1 MKFPKRI
8 SLLAAAGALVAAFGA
23 ASPPPEAA
31 AVSLSVPVEYRKL
44 PNGLK
49 VVLSRD
55 TTSPKTVIAVY
66 YNIGFRI
73 EPKDRTGFAHLFEH
87 MMFQGSQNLGKM
99 EFIKLVQSN
108 GGILNGSTRFDYTNY
123 FEIVPSNALETALWA
138 EADRMKGLAI
148 TGDNLKNQQEVVK
161 NEVKVN
167 VLNRAYGGFPWLD
180 LPQYANT
187 NWFNAHNFYGDLKD
201 LDAATLEDV
210 KSFFAT
216 YYSPTNA
223 ALAVVG
229 DFDPKQANAWIDKYF
244 APIPAAKLPPKPDI
258 SEPRQEKE
266 KRASKPDALA
276 TRPALALGY
285 HVPKRNTP
293 EYFAMG
299 LLDQILVQGKD
310 SRLYQ
315 ALVQKAGL
323 TGDVNGGINPGLGN
337 MYNIDGPTLWV
348 ASLFHD
354 KDKSSEQI
362 LKAFDAE
369 IERVRT
375 TPVDKAEIDRAL
387 VKVRSDLY
395 DNMEGLFGFGR
406 ADLLAS
412 YALFDDD
419 PSAINRIEANFLKVT
434 PALLQKTAQEYLRPG
449 NRTILVIEPKAEEK
463 KADAKSGS

>member
-1 MKFPKRI
+1 MKIAANLSLAVQMLAF
-8 SLLAAAGALVAAFGA
+8 SEGVLLAEKSGISRDVAVEVLTNSAI
-23 ASPPPEAA
+23 ASPM
-31 AVSLSVPVEYRKL
+31 VKYRGPFVLKL
-44 PNGLK
+44 PAEAWFNVNMMQKDMLLALELGRALD
-49 VVLSRD
+49 VPMP
-55 TTSPKTVIAVY
+55 TTAIT
-66 YNIGFRI
+66 N
-73 EPKDRTGFAHLFEH
+73 
-87 MMFQGSQNLGKM
+87 
-99 EFIKLVQSN
+99 EF
-108 GGILNGSTRFDYTNY
+108 FDY
-123 FEIVPSNALETALWA
+123 P
-138 EADRMKGLAI
+138 
-148 TGDNLKNQQEVVK
+148 
-161 NEVKVN
+161 
-167 VLNRAYGGFPWLD
+167 
-180 LPQYANT
+180 
-187 NWFNAHNFYGDLKD
+187 

-216 YYSPTNA
+216 YYSPNNA
-223 ALAVVG
+223 ALVVVG
-229 DFDPKQANAWIDKYF
+229 DFDPKQADAWIDKYF
-244 APIPAAKLPPKPDI
+244 APIPAAKLPPKPDV

-266 KRASKPDALA
+266 KRASKPDPLA

-323 TGDVNGGINPGLGN
+323 TGDVSGGINPGLGN

-348 ASLFHD
+348 VSLFHD
-354 KDKSSEQI
+354 KDKSSDQI
-362 LKAFDAE
+362 LKVFDEE

-387 VKVRSDLY
+387 VKVRSNLY

-419 PSAINRIEANFLKVT
+419 PSAINRIESNFLKVT
-434 PALLQKTAQEYLRPG
+434 PALLQKTAQEYPRPD